1 MDSLPPPIVI
11 RDINEQNIDE
21 TLQRLRK
28 LNQDDN
34 KKYRVYGIWSC
45 QSRQCSNEWESLYTQ
60 KSFKVYLDK
69 TEFHSFKRKCWMCNS
84 KCQFSSIQLYEQQQM
99 SKESNVIQIVRQLVN
114 STVYSKYLV
123 YGHWICRNW
132 KCGHKPQCRNKSECQ
147 DKWQYQNKWKCP
159 HNRRCHKVEQCRK
172 KMCNCRC
179 RYYLSNHE
187 RHCQNKWTKLNEWK
201 CNHESK
207 CRNEWECQWECK
219 CQNEWLK
226 KYTLEEL
233 EKYRSSEKNFR
244 QLCKECNQ
252 WSQVSSFH
260 LYTQQPKNKNEIPA
274 IEIICHLG
282 WNNHYRV
289 YGDWNCCGCDVS
301 WPSAFTWISLQ
312 KFMDE
317 IPGESLNRGDFYTQK
332 CKKCENPENKI
343 LEYAPLKKAEGKKPH
358 TRGVCIKCLYYDSCR
373 QTGTYLGLTS

>member
-28 LNQDDN
+28 LNQDDK

-45 QSRQCSNEWESLYTQ
+45 QSRQCSNEWESVYTQ
-60 KSFKVYLDK
+60 KSFKV
-69 TEFHSFKRKCWMCNS
+69 
-84 KCQFSSIQLYEQQQM
+84 
-99 SKESNVIQIVRQLVN
+99 IQIVRQLLN

-132 KCGHKPQCRNKSECQ
+132 KCRHKSQCRSGSECQ
-147 DKWQYQNKWKCP
+147 YKWQYQNKWKCP
-159 HNRRCHKVEQCRK
+159 HKRRCHKIEKCRE

-201 CNHESK
+201 CNHKSK
-207 CRNEWECQWECK
+207 CQNEWECQRECK

-233 EKYRSSEKNFR
+233 EMYQSSEKNFN
-244 QLCKECNQ
+244 QLCKGCNQ
-252 WSQVSSFH
+252 RSQVSSFR
-260 LYTQQPKNKNEIPA
+260 LYKQQPKNKNEIPA

-317 IPGESLNRGDFYTQK
+317 IPGESLNRGDFYMQK

-343 LEYAPLKKAEGKKPH
+343 LEYAPLKKAEGRKPH
-358 TRGVCIKCLYYDSCR
+358 IRGVCIKCLYYDSCR